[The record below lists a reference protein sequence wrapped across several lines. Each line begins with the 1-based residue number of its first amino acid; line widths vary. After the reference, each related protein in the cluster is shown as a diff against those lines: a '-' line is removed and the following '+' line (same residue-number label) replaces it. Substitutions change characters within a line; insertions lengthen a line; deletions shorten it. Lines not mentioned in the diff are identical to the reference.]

1 MDTPGVSKTH
11 IYEET
16 LEAIS
21 FEVAVITLPRCL
33 REKEMA
39 DFQDFYVIFSPSC
52 DITNVI

>member
-1 MDTPGVSKTH
+1 MSKTH